1 MRALVAPDYVPLDQ
15 VAVTEHPTP
24 TPGPDQVL
32 VKVEAAALNPLD
44 LMLITGA
51 AKESYPADHP
61 LVVGMDAAGTVV
73 EVGENVTRYSA
84 GDPVLVFTG
93 GGAGAVAE
101 YTVASSGP
109 LLARRP
115 AGLDSQHAAAIP
127 ESGLTAVNLLRAV
140 RPTADGRREC
150 AGDRGDRRY
159 RHVRRAARPRDRIPR
174 DRHVDRGGRGV
185 SAWPRCDDTV
195 DYRRT
200 DVVEEVLRLVPGG
213 VDVVIDLVNSG
224 DGLAG
229 TARAARPGGRLVS
242 PLYGP
247 ADLGRDVESVYIGS
261 FQAQPGEL
269 DDLAARAA
277 DGRLQVE
284 IGARYPFANAAQAVN
299 DFATQ
304 HIRGKVV
311 VTFP

>member
-1 MRALVAPDYVPLDQ
+1 MKALVAPDYVPLDQ
-15 VAVTEHPTP
+15 VTVTDHPTP

-32 VKVEAAALNPLD
+32 IKVEAASLNPLD

-51 AKESYPADHP
+51 AKENFPAEHP

-73 EVGENVTRYSA
+73 EVGENVTLYSA
-84 GDPVLVFTG
+84 GDPVLAFTG
-93 GGAGAVAE
+93 GSAGAVAE
-101 YTVASSGP
+101 YTMASPGP
-109 LLARRP
+109 MLARRP
-115 AGLDSQHAAAIP
+115 GGLDSLHAAAIP

-140 RPTADGRREC
+140 RPTADESVLVVGATGGIGMFAVQFAHAIGARVIATSTAE
-150 AGDRGDRRY
+150 DVEYLRGLG
-159 RHVRRAARPRDRIPR
+159 A
-174 DRHVDRGGRGV
+174 
-185 SAWPRCDDTV
+185 DDTV
-195 DYRRT
+195 DYKRT
-200 DVVEEVLRLVPGG
+200 DVVEEVLRLAPDG

-224 DGLAG
+224 EGLAS
-229 TARAARPGGRLVS
+229 TARAVRPGGRLVS

-277 DGRLQVE
+277 DGRLRVE
-284 IGARYPFANAAQAVN
+284 IGARYPFANAPQAVK
-299 DFATQ
+299 DFATK

-311 VTFP
+311 VTIP